1 LSLQILCSVDRIK
14 NVDTILGSLN
24 PAQKEAVIYHKA
36 PLLIL
41 AGAGSGKTRV
51 LTHRIAYFINEGV
64 SPRSMIAVTFTNKAA
79 EEMRKRISS
88 LVSESFERELWIG
101 TFHSVCLRILKSE
114 KAVPDFA
121 IYDDADQTKLIK
133 ECIKKLNLSDKQF
146 RAKAVLEK
154 ISRAKDNLLD
164 VDEYREFCGNFY
176 EKKVADIYKEYQ
188 TNLREIKALDFGD
201 LIMNTV
207 RVFNDF
213 PDILDKYHDKFR
225 HIFVDEYQDTNHAQY
240 ELIRLFSSNCE
251 SISVVG
257 DPDQS
262 IYKWRGADIS
272 NIMNFERDFAGA
284 KIIKL
289 EENYRST
296 QAILSAANSVIKNN
310 TNRKEKSLWTRNLKG
325 ANPIYY
331 QAYDE
336 IEEAKF
342 ISEQIK
348 NLLIN
353 NKSYKDIAIFYRV
366 HALSRLLED
375 SFRRE
380 GIPYKIIGGVRFY
393 DRKEVKDILGY
404 LRVISNP
411 DDLVNIRRIINLPP
425 RGIGDTTLKKLTK
438 HASMGKLSLF
448 GLLGELDK
456 VSDISLGT
464 KKKIKEFVN
473 IIKKYRAF
481 KGSITKMAKDL
492 IAEINYTDYLH
503 STDPGTAHER
513 EENVFGVVSAIAE
526 YEENT
531 QNPTL
536 RDFLDQV
543 ALFSNVDNWD
553 SESNAITLMTVHG
566 AKGLEFPICF
576 MAGMEEDIFP
586 HINSSLE
593 TSDLEEERRLCYVG
607 MTRTKE
613 KLFLSSALRR
623 RIHGTWR
630 NTVTSRFI
638 DEIPDNL
645 LVKTYKRTGLNKSVF
660 FSQNKSKDNSL
671 RYESLEDDECSYKV
685 GQRIIHSKW
694 GRGTVVSKTG
704 RGDKTKITVH
714 FWKEN
719 IRKTLLVKYAN
730 LRNA

>member
-1 LSLQILCSVDRIK
+1 M
-14 NVDTILGSLN
+14 DTILESLN
-24 PAQKEAVIYHKA
+24 PAQREAVVYQEA

-51 LTHRIAYFINEGV
+51 LTRRISHFIKKGV
-64 SPRSMIAVTFTNKAA
+64 SPSAIIAVTFTNKAA

-88 LVSESFERELWIG
+88 LVSKSSEIGLWIG

-114 KAVPDFA
+114 KVVPDFI
-121 IYDDADQTKLIK
+121 IYDDVDQTKLIK
-133 ECIKKLNLSDKQF
+133 ECIKKLNFSSKQF
-146 RAKAVLEK
+146 QPKAVLEK
-154 ISRAKDNLLD
+154 ISRAKDKLLD
-164 VDEYREFCGNFY
+164 VDEYSEFCGNFY
-176 EKKVADIYKEYQ
+176 ERKVADIYKEYQ
-188 TNLREIKALDFGD
+188 TRLEEIKAFDFGD

-207 RVFNDF
+207 KIFNDF
-213 PDILDKYHDKFR
+213 PDILDKYHGKFR

-240 ELIRLFSSNCE
+240 ELIRLLSAGCE

-284 KIIKL
+284 KTIKL

-310 TNRKEKSLWTRNLKG
+310 ANRKEKDLWTRNLKG

-353 NKSYKDIAIFYRV
+353 NKTYKDIAIFYRV

-375 SFRRE
+375 NFRRKS
-380 GIPYKIIGGVRFY
+380 IPYKIIGGVRFY
-393 DRKEVKDILGY
+393 DRKEVKDVLGY

-411 DDLVNIRRIINLPP
+411 DDLINIKRIINLPP

-438 HASMGKLSLF
+438 HASERKLSIFSL
-448 GLLGELDK
+448 LDK
-456 VSDISLGT
+456 IDGVSDITSRT
-464 KKKIKEFVN
+464 KSKIKEFVN
-473 IIKKYRAF
+473 IIKKYQTF
-481 KGSITKMAKDL
+481 KGSITKMAKEL
-492 IAEINYTDYLH
+492 IAEIKYTDYLH
-503 STDPGTAHER
+503 STDPGTARER
-513 EENVFGVVSAIAE
+513 EENAFGVVSAIAE

-531 QNPTL
+531 QYPLL

-543 ALFSNVDNWD
+543 ALLSNVDNWD
-553 SESNAITLMTVHG
+553 SESNAITLMTIHG

-586 HINSSLE
+586 HINSSIE

-607 MTRTKE
+607 MTRAKE
-613 KLFLSSALRR
+613 KLYLSSALRR
-623 RIHGTWR
+623 RLHGVWR
-630 NTVTSRFI
+630 NTITSRFI

-645 LVKTYKRTGLNKSVF
+645 LVKTYKRTSLDKPVF
-660 FSQNKSKDNSL
+660 SSQNNSTDNSL
-671 RYESLEDDECSYKV
+671 RYESLEDDTCAYKV
-685 GQRIIHSKW
+685 GQRIMHPKW

-704 RGDKTKITVH
+704 HGEKTKLTVH

-730 LRNA
+730 LRNE

>member
-1 LSLQILCSVDRIK
+1 MDTVLS
-14 NVDTILGSLN
+14 SLN
-24 PAQKEAVIYHKA
+24 PAQKEAVIYHNA

-51 LTHRIAYFINEGV
+51 LTHRIAYFIKKGV
-64 SPRSMIAVTFTNKAA
+64 SPSTMIAVTFTNKAA

-88 LVSESFERELWIG
+88 LVSESFKRELWIG

-114 KAVPDFA
+114 KIVPDFI
-121 IYDDADQTKLIK
+121 IYDEADQTNLIK
-133 ECIKKLNLSDKQF
+133 ECIKRLNLSDKQF
-146 RAKAVLEK
+146 RPKVVLEK
-154 ISRAKDNLLD
+154 ISRAKDALLD
-164 VDEYREFCGNFY
+164 IDEYSEFCGNFY

-188 TNLREIKALDFGD
+188 IRLKEIKALDFGD

-207 RVFNDF
+207 KIFNDF
-213 PDILDKYHDKFR
+213 PDILDKYRGKFR

-240 ELIRLFSSNCE
+240 ELIRLLAVGCA

-310 TNRKEKSLWTRNLKG
+310 TNRKEKSLWTRNLEG

-353 NKSYKDIAIFYRV
+353 NKTYKNIAIFYRV

-380 GIPYKIIGGVRFY
+380 GIPYKIVGGVRFY

-404 LRVISNP
+404 LRVISSP

-425 RGIGDTTLKKLTK
+425 RGIGDTTLKKLEK
-438 HASMGKLSLF
+438 SAKEKKLPLF
-448 GLLGELDK
+448 SILDK
-456 VSDISLGT
+456 IANVSDLTSGT
-464 KKKIKEFVN
+464 KNKIKFFAN
-473 IIKKYRAF
+473 IIKKYQTF

-492 IAEINYTDYLH
+492 IAEINYTGYLH

-526 YEENT
+526 YEEKA
-531 QNPTL
+531 QNPLL

-566 AKGLEFPICF
+566 AKGLEFPVCF

-586 HINSSLE
+586 HINSSIE
-593 TSDLEEERRLCYVG
+593 ISDLEEERRLCYVG
-607 MTRTKE
+607 MTRAKE
-613 KLFLSSALRR
+613 KLYLSSALRR
-623 RIHGTWR
+623 RLHGTWR
-630 NTVTSRFI
+630 NTITSRFI
-638 DEIPDNL
+638 DEIPDSL
-645 LVKTYKRTGLNKSVF
+645 LFKTYKRTELNNSI
-660 FSQNKSKDNSL
+660 DNSL
-671 RYESLEDDECSYKV
+671 RYESLEDDACAYKV
-685 GQRIIHSKW
+685 GQRIIHPKW
-694 GRGTVVSKTG
+694 GQGTVVSKTG
-704 RGDKTKITVH
+704 HGDRTKLTVH

-730 LRNA
+730 LRNM

>member
-1 LSLQILCSVDRIK
+1 MDITLS
-14 NVDTILGSLN
+14 SLN
-24 PAQKEAVIYHKA
+24 SAQKEAVVYRKA

-51 LTHRIAYFINEGV
+51 LIYRIAYFIKKGA
-64 SPRSMIAVTFTNKAA
+64 SPRSIIAVTFTNKAA
-79 EEMRKRISS
+79 EEMRKRIKS
-88 LVSESFERELWIG
+88 LVSESLEKKLWIG
-101 TFHSVCLRILKSE
+101 TFHSICLRILKSE
-114 KAVPDFA
+114 KVVPDFV
-121 IYDDADQTKLIK
+121 IYDDADQTNLIK
-133 ECIKKLNLSDKQF
+133 ECIKKLDLSDKQF
-146 RAKAVLEK
+146 RPKVVLEK
-154 ISRAKDNLLD
+154 ISRAKDKLLD
-164 VDEYREFCGNFY
+164 IDEYSEFCENFY
-176 EKKVADIYKEYQ
+176 EKKIADIYKEYQ
-188 TNLREIKALDFGD
+188 TRLREIKAMDFGD

-207 RVFNDF
+207 KVFNDF
-213 PDILDKYHDKFR
+213 PDILDKYQEKFR

-240 ELIRLFSSNCE
+240 ELIRLLAAGCE

-296 QAILSAANSVIKNN
+296 QIILSAANSVIKNN
-310 TNRKEKSLWTRNLKG
+310 TNRKEKNLWTRNLEG

-348 NLLIN
+348 NLLTN
-353 NKSYKDIAIFYRV
+353 NKTYKDIAIFYRV

-375 SFRRE
+375 NFRRE
-380 GIPYKIIGGVRFY
+380 SIPYKIIGGVRFY

-411 DDLVNIRRIINLPP
+411 DDFVNIKRVINLPP
-425 RGIGDTTLKKLTK
+425 RGIGDTTLKKLEK
-438 HASMGKLSLF
+438 HARERKLSIF
-448 GLLGELDK
+448 TLLSKLDGI
-456 VSDISLGT
+456 SDLTLRT
-464 KKKIKEFVN
+464 KNKIKDFAN
-473 IIKKYRAF
+473 IIKKYQTF
-481 KGSITKMAKDL
+481 KGSITKMVKDL
-492 IAEINYTDYLH
+492 ITELNYVDYLH

-526 YEENT
+526 YEEST
-531 QNPTL
+531 QNPML

-543 ALFSNVDNWD
+543 ALISNIDNWD

-566 AKGLEFPICF
+566 AKGLEFPVCF
-576 MAGMEEDIFP
+576 MTGMEEDIFP

-593 TSDLEEERRLCYVG
+593 ISDLEEERRLCYVG
-607 MTRTKE
+607 MTRAKE
-613 KLFLSSALRR
+613 KLYLSSALRR
-623 RIHGTWR
+623 RFYGTWR
-630 NTVTSRFI
+630 NAVTSRFI
-638 DEIPDNL
+638 EEIPDNL
-645 LVKTYKRTGLNKSVF
+645 LVKTYKRTEFKKPVSL
-660 FSQNKSKDNSL
+660 SQNNFMDNSL
-671 RYESLEDDECSYKV
+671 RYDSLEDDECLYKV
-685 GQRIIHSKW
+685 GQRIMHPKW
-694 GRGTVVSKTG
+694 GKGTVVSKTG

-730 LRNA
+730 LRDE

>member
-1 LSLQILCSVDRIK
+1 M
-14 NVDTILGSLN
+14 DTILSSLN
-24 PAQKEAVIYHKA
+24 PAQKEAVTYHES

-51 LTHRIAYFINEGV
+51 LTHRIAYFIKKEV
-64 SPRSMIAVTFTNKAA
+64 SPHSMIAVTFTNKAA

-88 LVSESFERELWIG
+88 LVSESSEKGLWIG
-101 TFHSVCLRILKSE
+101 TFHSVCLRILKKE
-114 KAVPDFA
+114 KAVPDFI

-133 ECIKKLNLSDKQF
+133 ECIKKLNLSSKQF
-146 RAKAVLEK
+146 QPKAILEK
-154 ISRAKDNLLD
+154 ISRAKDKLLD
-164 VDEYREFCGNFY
+164 TDEYMEFCENFY
-176 EKKVADIYKEYQ
+176 ERKVADIYKEYQ
-188 TNLREIKALDFGD
+188 IRLREIKAFDFGD

-207 RVFNDF
+207 KIFNDF
-213 PDILDKYHDKFR
+213 PDIMDKYHSKFR

-240 ELIRLFSSNCE
+240 ELIRLLSSGCE

-296 QAILSAANSVIKNN
+296 QAILSAANSVIRNN
-310 TNRKEKSLWTRNLKG
+310 TNRREKNLWTRNLAG

-353 NKSYKDIAIFYRV
+353 NKTYKDIAIFYRV
-366 HALSRLLED
+366 HALSRLVED

-380 GIPYKIIGGVRFY
+380 SIPYKIVGGVRFY

-404 LRVISNP
+404 LRVISNT
-411 DDLVNIRRIINLPP
+411 DDLINIKRIINLPP

-438 HASMGKLSLF
+438 HASMGKQSLF
-448 GLLGELDK
+448 SLIDNLDN
-456 VSDISLGT
+456 VSDITLET
-464 KKKIKEFVN
+464 KNKIKFFVN
-473 IIKKYRAF
+473 IIKKYQAF
-481 KGSITKMAKDL
+481 KGSITKMAKEL
-492 IAEINYTDYLH
+492 IAEINYTNYLH
-503 STDPGTAHER
+503 SADPGTARER

-531 QNPTL
+531 QEPLL

-543 ALFSNVDNWD
+543 ALLSSVDNWD

-607 MTRTKE
+607 MTRAKE
-613 KLFLSSALRR
+613 KLYLSSALRR
-623 RIHGTWR
+623 RIYGAWR
-630 NTVTSRFI
+630 NTITSRFI

-645 LVKTYKRTGLNKSVF
+645 LVKTYRKTGLNKPVF
-660 FSQNKSKDNSL
+660 SSQNNSINNSL
-671 RYESLEDDECSYKV
+671 RYESLEDEACVYKV
-685 GQRIIHSKW
+685 GQRIMHPKW

-704 RGDKTKITVH
+704 RGEKTKLTVH
-714 FWKEN
+714 FWKGN
-719 IRKTLLVKYAN
+719 IRKTLLAKYAN
-730 LRNA
+730 LMSE

>member
-1 LSLQILCSVDRIK
+1 M
-14 NVDTILGSLN
+14 DTILSSLN

-51 LTHRIAYFINEGV
+51 LTNRIAYFIKKSV
-64 SPRSMIAVTFTNKAA
+64 SPSSMIAVTFTNKAA

-114 KAVPDFA
+114 KVVPDFA

-146 RAKAVLEK
+146 RDKVVLEK

-188 TNLREIKALDFGD
+188 THLREIKAMDFGD

-207 RVFNDF
+207 RIFNDF
-213 PDILDKYHDKFR
+213 PDILDKYQDKFR

-240 ELIRLFSSNCE
+240 ELIRLLAAGDA

-310 TNRKEKSLWTRNLKG
+310 ANRKEKSLWTRNVEG

-353 NKSYKDIAIFYRV
+353 NKTYKDIAIFYRV

-375 SFRRE
+375 NFIRE
-380 GIPYKIIGGVRFY
+380 SIPYKIIGGVRFY

-411 DDLVNIRRIINLPP
+411 DDLINIKRIINLPP
-425 RGIGDTTLKKLTK
+425 RGIGKATLKKL
-438 HASMGKLSLF
+438 SPFSLLGKL
-448 GLLGELDK
+448 DN
-456 VSDISLGT
+456 VSDLTLRT
-464 KKKIKEFVN
+464 KTKIKSFAN
-473 IIKKYRAF
+473 IIKKYQTF

-492 IAEINYTDYLH
+492 ITEINYTDYLH

-531 QNPTL
+531 QNPLL

-543 ALFSNVDNWD
+543 ALLSNLDNWD

-566 AKGLEFPICF
+566 AKGLEFPVCF

-593 TSDLEEERRLCYVG
+593 TDDLEEERRLCYVG
-607 MTRTKE
+607 MTRAKE
-613 KLFLSSALRR
+613 KLYLSSALRR
-623 RIHGTWR
+623 RMHGTWR
-630 NTVTSRFI
+630 NTITSRFI

-645 LVKTYKRTGLNKSVF
+645 LVKTYRRTGLNKSVF
-660 FSQNKSKDNSL
+660 SSQNNSSDNSL
-671 RYESLEDDECSYKV
+671 RYESLEDDTCAYKV
-685 GQRIIHSKW
+685 GQRIMHPKW

-704 RGDKTKITVH
+704 RGDKTKLTVH

-730 LRNA
+730 LMKV

>member
-1 LSLQILCSVDRIK
+1 M
-14 NVDTILGSLN
+14 DTILRSLN
-24 PAQKEAVIYHKA
+24 PAQKEAVVYHKA

-51 LTHRIAYFINEGV
+51 LTHRIAYFIKEGV
-64 SPRSMIAVTFTNKAA
+64 RSNAMIAVTFTNKAA

-88 LVSESFERELWIG
+88 LVSESFERGLWIG

-114 KAVPDFA
+114 KTVPDFI
-121 IYDDADQTKLIK
+121 IYDETDQTKLIK

-146 RAKAVLEK
+146 RAKVVLEK

-164 VDEYREFCGNFY
+164 VDEYSEFCGNFY
-176 EKKVADIYKEYQ
+176 DRKVADIYKEYQ
-188 TNLREIKALDFGD
+188 TSLREIKALDFGD
-201 LIMNTV
+201 LIMDTV
-207 RVFNDF
+207 RIFNDF

-240 ELIRLFSSNCE
+240 ELIRLLSAGCE

-310 TNRKEKSLWTRNLKG
+310 TNRKEKNLWTRNLKG

-348 NLLIN
+348 NLLMN
-353 NKSYKDIAIFYRV
+353 NKTYKDIAIFYRV

-380 GIPYKIIGGVRFY
+380 SIPYKIIGGVRFY
-393 DRKEVKDILGY
+393 DRAEVKDILGY
-404 LRVISNP
+404 LRVISNQ
-411 DDLVNIRRIINLPP
+411 DDLISIKRIINLPP

-438 HASMGKLSLF
+438 HASEMKLSIF
-448 GLLGELDK
+448 SLLDRIDN
-456 VSDISLGT
+456 VSDITLRT
-464 KKKIKEFVN
+464 RNKIKTFVN
-473 IIKKYRAF
+473 IIKKYQSF
-481 KGSITKMAKDL
+481 KGSITKMARDL

-503 STDPGTAHER
+503 GIDPVTAHER

-531 QNPTL
+531 QNPRL
-536 RDFLDQV
+536 KDFLDQV
-543 ALFSNVDNWD
+543 ALLSNIDNWD

-566 AKGLEFPICF
+566 AKGLEFPVCF

-607 MTRTKE
+607 MTRAKE
-613 KLFLSSALRR
+613 KLHLSSALRR
-623 RIHGTWR
+623 RIHGIWR

-645 LVKTYKRTGLNKSVF
+645 LVKTYKRTALNNSI
-660 FSQNKSKDNSL
+660 DNSL
-671 RYESLEDDECSYKV
+671 RYESLEDDTCAYKV
-685 GQRIIHSKW
+685 GQRIMHTKW

-704 RGDKTKITVH
+704 QGDRTKLTVH
-714 FWKEN
+714 FWKGN

-730 LRNA
+730 LRNE

>member
-1 LSLQILCSVDRIK
+1 MDTVLS
-14 NVDTILGSLN
+14 SLN
-24 PAQKEAVIYHKA
+24 PAQKEAVIYHNA

-51 LTHRIAYFINEGV
+51 LTHRIAYFIKKGV
-64 SPRSMIAVTFTNKAA
+64 SPSTIIAVTFTNKAA

-88 LVSESFERELWIG
+88 LVESFKRELWIG

-114 KAVPDFA
+114 KIVPDFI
-121 IYDDADQTKLIK
+121 IYDEADQTNLVK
-133 ECIKKLNLSDKQF
+133 ECIKRLNLSDKQF
-146 RAKAVLEK
+146 RPKAVLEK
-154 ISRAKDNLLD
+154 ISRAKDALLD
-164 VDEYREFCGNFY
+164 IDEYSEFCGNFY

-188 TNLREIKALDFGD
+188 IRLKEIKALDFGD

-207 RVFNDF
+207 KIFNDF
-213 PDILDKYHDKFR
+213 PDILDKYRSKFR

-240 ELIRLFSSNCE
+240 ELIRLLAVGCA

-310 TNRKEKSLWTRNLKG
+310 TNRKEKSLWTRNLEG

-353 NKSYKDIAIFYRV
+353 NNKTYKNIAIFYRV

-404 LRVISNP
+404 LRMISNP
-411 DDLVNIRRIINLPP
+411 NDLINIKRIINLPP
-425 RGIGDTTLKKLTK
+425 RGIGDTTLKKLEK
-438 HASMGKLSLF
+438 SAKEKKLPLF
-448 GLLGELDK
+448 SILDK
-456 VSDISLGT
+456 IANVSDLTSGT
-464 KKKIKEFVN
+464 KNKIKNFVN
-473 IIKKYRAF
+473 IIKKYQTF

-492 IAEINYTDYLH
+492 IAEINYTGYLH
-503 STDPGTAHER
+503 STDPSTANER

-526 YEENT
+526 YEEKT
-531 QNPTL
+531 QNPLL

-543 ALFSNVDNWD
+543 ALLSNVDNWD

-566 AKGLEFPICF
+566 AKGLEFPVCF

-607 MTRTKE
+607 MTRAKE
-613 KLFLSSALRR
+613 KLYLSSALRR
-623 RIHGTWR
+623 RLHGTWR

-645 LVKTYKRTGLNKSVF
+645 LVKTYKRTSLDKSAF
-660 FSQNKSKDNSL
+660 SSQNNFTDNSL
-671 RYESLEDDECSYKV
+671 RYESLEDDAYAYKV
-685 GQRIIHSKW
+685 GQRIMHPKW

-704 RGDKTKITVH
+704 RGDKTKLTVH

-730 LRNA
+730 LRNE

>member
-1 LSLQILCSVDRIK
+1 M
-14 NVDTILGSLN
+14 DTILISLN
-24 PAQKEAVIYHKA
+24 PVQKEAVIYHEA

-51 LTHRIAYFINEGV
+51 LTHRIAYFIKKGV
-64 SPRSMIAVTFTNKAA
+64 SSSSMIAVTFTNKAA
-79 EEMRKRISS
+79 EEMRKRISL
-88 LVSESFERELWIG
+88 LVPESSEKGLWIG
-101 TFHSVCLRILKSE
+101 TFHSVCLRILKRE
-114 KAVPDFA
+114 KVVPDFI
-121 IYDDADQTKLIK
+121 IYDESDQTNLIK
-133 ECIKKLNLSDKQF
+133 ECIKRLNLSDKQF
-146 RAKAVLEK
+146 HPKAVLER
-154 ISRAKDNLLD
+154 ISRAKDNLFD
-164 VDEYREFCGNFY
+164 VDEYKEFCGNFY

-188 TNLREIKALDFGD
+188 ARLREIKAMDFGD

-207 RVFNDF
+207 KIFNDF
-213 PDILDKYHDKFR
+213 PDTLDKYRNKFR

-240 ELIRLFSSNCE
+240 ELIRLLADGCA

-310 TNRKEKSLWTRNLKG
+310 ANRKEKNLWTRNLKG

-331 QAYDE
+331 QAYDG

-353 NKSYKDIAIFYRV
+353 NKTYKDIAIFYRV

-380 GIPYKIIGGVRFY
+380 SIPYKIIGGVRFY

-404 LRVISNP
+404 LRVISSPN
-411 DDLVNIRRIINLPP
+411 DLVNIKRIINLPP

-438 HASMGKLSLF
+438 HASEKKLSIFSL
-448 GLLGELDK
+448 LDK
-456 VSDISLGT
+456 IDNVPDITSRT
-464 KKKIKEFVN
+464 KNKIKDFAN
-473 IIKKYRAF
+473 IIKKCQTF
-481 KGSITKMAKDL
+481 KGSITKMARDL
-492 IAEINYTDYLH
+492 IVEINYTDYLH
-503 STDPGTAHER
+503 SADPGTAHER

-531 QNPTL
+531 QNPLL

-543 ALFSNVDNWD
+543 ALLSNVDNWD

-593 TSDLEEERRLCYVG
+593 ISDLEEERRLCYVG
-607 MTRTKE
+607 MTRAKE
-613 KLFLSSALRR
+613 KLYLSSALRR
-623 RIHGTWR
+623 RIYGAWR

-645 LVKTYKRTGLNKSVF
+645 LVKTYKRGN
-660 FSQNKSKDNSL
+660 NSTNNNL
-671 RYESLEDDECSYKV
+671 RYERLEDDARVYKV
-685 GQRIIHSKW
+685 GQRIIHPKW
-694 GRGTVVSKTG
+694 ERGTVVSKTG
-704 RGDKTKITVH
+704 RGEKTKITVH
-714 FWKEN
+714 FWKAN

-730 LRNA
+730 LRNE

>member
-1 LSLQILCSVDRIK
+1 MSLQILCSIDRIRRM
-14 NVDTILGSLN
+14 DIILNSLN
-24 PAQKEAVIYHKA
+24 SAQKEAVIYHKE

-51 LTHRIAYFINEGV
+51 LICRIAYFIKNGA
-64 SPRSMIAVTFTNKAA
+64 SPRNILAVTFTNKAA

-88 LVSESFERELWIG
+88 LVSELSEKGLWIG

-114 KAVPDFA
+114 KVVPDFI
-121 IYDDADQTKLIK
+121 IYDDADQTNLIK

-146 RAKAVLEK
+146 RPKAVLEK

-164 VDEYREFCGNFY
+164 IDEYSEFCENFY

-188 TNLREIKALDFGD
+188 TRLREIKAMDFGD

-207 RVFNDF
+207 RIFNDF
-213 PDILDKYHDKFR
+213 PDILSKYHNKFR
-225 HIFVDEYQDTNHAQY
+225 YIFVDEYQDTNHAQY
-240 ELIRLFSSNCE
+240 ELIRLFTAGDA

-284 KIIKL
+284 KVIKL

-310 TNRKEKSLWTRNLKG
+310 SNRREKNLWTQNLEG

-353 NKSYKDIAIFYRV
+353 NKTYKDIAIFYRV

-375 SFRRE
+375 NLRRE
-380 GIPYKIIGGVRFY
+380 SIPYKIIGGVRFY

-411 DDLVNIRRIINLPP
+411 EDLVNIKRIINLPP

-438 HASMGKLSLF
+438 HASEKKLSIF
-448 GLLGELDK
+448 SLLSKLDTI
-456 VSDISLGT
+456 SDITSRT
-464 KKKIKEFVN
+464 KSKIKDFAN
-473 IIKKYRAF
+473 IIKKYQTF
-481 KGSITKMAKDL
+481 KGSITKMAKEL
-492 IAEINYTDYLH
+492 IAELNYVDYLH

-513 EENVFGVVSAIAE
+513 EENIFGVVSAIAE

-531 QNPTL
+531 QNPLL

-543 ALFSNVDNWD
+543 ALLSNIDNWD
-553 SESNAITLMTVHG
+553 SESDAIALMTVHG

-576 MAGMEEDIFP
+576 IAGMEEDIFP

-607 MTRTKE
+607 MTRAKE
-613 KLFLSSALRR
+613 KLYLSSALRR

-630 NTVTSRFI
+630 NTITSRFI

-645 LVKTYKRTGLNKSVF
+645 LVKTYKRGNNST
-660 FSQNKSKDNSL
+660 DNSL
-671 RYESLEDDECSYKV
+671 KYESLEDDECVYKV
-685 GQRIIHSKW
+685 GQKIMHPKW

-704 RGDKTKITVH
+704 RGEKAKITVH

-730 LRNA
+730 LRNS